1 MEIVNLG
8 RGQLLGILALSF
20 LNLWSSLFLSDLAR
34 SSATWLLV
42 LLIPEGVWSYTI
54 NKELNLTWYGL
65 QKNEWKEN
73 GIRISLDM
81 VSRVMSRATCHVTY
95 YMSWKLIGEAIEC
108 LFFRWMR
115 CRWSYINYCDF
126 IISNNWIKAAV
137 SGRSL
142 YLCKESQIHLNVRE
156 KFFQLQ
162 LSLIWLIS
170 ELKTLHINGWRTKGK
185 HTHSDTYTLRLLFY
199 YTITQF

>member
-1 MEIVNLG
+1 M
-8 RGQLLGILALSF
+8 
-20 LNLWSSLFLSDLAR
+20 
-34 SSATWLLV
+34 
-42 LLIPEGVWSYTI
+42 
-54 NKELNLTWYGL
+54 

-73 GIRISLDM
+73 GIRISL

-142 YLCKESQIHLNVRE
+142 YLFKESQIHLNVRE
-156 KFFQLQ
+156 TFFQLQ

-185 HTHSDTYTLRLLFY
+185 YKHSDTHIPIKIILLYDYSVLTFHNKHRVL
-199 YTITQF
+199 